1 MPEMKIELPKEFEN
15 EDNIPEGKHTIK
27 LNGVPVEAFF
37 TSINLEDEDVAQ
49 DLAELKSKRS
59 DR

>member
-1 MPEMKIELPKEFEN
+1 